1 MSGGLWFCGHCDK
14 PITQGQK
21 FKTFAK
27 VSISAGG
34 ITVRLHERCADR
46 AQYVRRTPGTR

>member
-1 MSGGLWFCGHCDK
+1 MSEGTRFCGHCDQ

-21 FKTFAK
+21 VRTFAK

-34 ITVRLHERCADR
+34 ITIRLHERCAER
-46 AQYVRRTPGTR
+46 AAYVRRLPR